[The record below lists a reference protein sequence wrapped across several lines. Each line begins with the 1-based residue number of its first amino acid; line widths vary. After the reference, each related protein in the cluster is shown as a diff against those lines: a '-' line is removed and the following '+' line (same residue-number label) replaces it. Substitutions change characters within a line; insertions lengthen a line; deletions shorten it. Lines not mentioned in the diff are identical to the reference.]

1 MQLVICC
8 MLEKLFYEDRVNFR
22 HRLEPSAKD
31 YRLQKQLQKL
41 VLNHFADQV
50 VPAVENLRALPNAQ
64 KLWSK
69 QILKQLSTCIRVPY
83 RNYEW
88 IDTGFDDVSINM
100 LTLVLGS
107 FQLDFVIQLIGF
119 FK

>member
-1 MQLVICC
+1 MCYDLLKEGKVLKRVDQLDRLEHKVDKERLYQGTSQANSVEDVLQLVICY

-50 VPAVENLRALPNAQ
+50 VPAV
-64 KLWSK
+64 
-69 QILKQLSTCIRVPY
+69 
-83 RNYEW
+83 
-88 IDTGFDDVSINM
+88 
-100 LTLVLGS
+100 
-107 FQLDFVIQLIGF
+107 
-119 FK
+119 